1 MSICEAAR
9 HFGAITCENFGNILR
24 ADGFCNTE
32 GPSQSCFCK
41 SSIYSKFIT
50 MKEILL
56 TFGYVQHNNQM
67 SRGIS
72 AKHKIIF
79 ALMVITTVLLIV
91 WAMYVNYRYVAEE
104 KNATIM
110 ADLVLYGWKLVVQAV

>member
-1 MSICEAAR
+1 
-9 HFGAITCENFGNILR
+9 
-24 ADGFCNTE
+24 
-32 GPSQSCFCK
+32 
-41 SSIYSKFIT
+41 
-50 MKEILL
+50 
-56 TFGYVQHNNQM
+56 M

-72 AKHKIIF
+72 AKHKIIC

-110 ADLVLYGWKLVVQAV
+110 ADLVLYGWKLALQAI